1 MSKDRTVRLGVCV
14 LFALLSACGGGG
26 SGGSAPAPVV
36 VATGGI
42 EPPAKGF
49 SVFLQK
55 EMFWIYRES

>member
-26 SGGSAPAPVV
+26 
-36 VATGGI
+36 I
-42 EPPAKGF
+42 EPPTQGF
-49 SVFLQK
+49 SVILQK